1 MKMRRI
7 VHLADLC
14 SCRSAPGVA
23 CRGRQ
28 RHTASQRVLYVYLGF
43 TFSLTH
49 SLSLR
54 PNPLEAL
61 FARDSHAL
69 SKTIRSEAE
78 KRESREWRARER
90 VREIADG
97 VALLKDMAEARC
109 VVVLLALDALIW
121 SGLAL
126 LSHPLSI
133 PNMCGCGVLFRT
145 ISTNQM
151 LTHSTSGSD

>member
-1 MKMRRI
+1 MSISLIYAAAARLRRGAGGRLQRAAAARRI
-7 VHLADLC
+7 TEGPVRLPRLHFL
-14 SCRSAPGVA
+14 
-23 CRGRQ
+23 
-28 RHTASQRVLYVYLGF
+28 TY
-43 TFSLTH
+43 SL

-133 PNMCGCGVLFRT
+133 PNMCGCGVLFHT
-145 ISTNQM
+145 ISTNQT
-151 LTHSTSGSD
+151 LAHSTSGSD